1 MDSISI
7 HPNASE
13 FPAILDSALK
23 VEHSVI
29 HPHREQLG
37 VPVSMD
43 LIVIRR
49 HLPVECLC
57 DLLEIIVSSDSMYHL
72 ISCHKCEIVGNH
84 TESRMGHQI
93 YIITVAIVST
103 LSKPSVKLPHLL
115 LVDSGSIE
123 DWSCHKLKLLRP
135 AGAVICPQPQPSL
148 VIALKYENIL
158 PVHDRYQEI
167 YNLRILHA
175 SVDIIT
181 CKYIEL
187 IILYTAIVIQILH
200 QRCIAS

>member
-123 DWSCHKLKLLRP
+123 DWSCHKLKLL
-135 AGAVICPQPQPSL
+135 
-148 VIALKYENIL
+148 
-158 PVHDRYQEI
+158 
-167 YNLRILHA
+167 
-175 SVDIIT
+175 
-181 CKYIEL
+181 
-187 IILYTAIVIQILH
+187 
-200 QRCIAS
+200 